1 VSPLSPESRERRSIW
16 RVGPESTWTTVLPVA
31 FIIVSL
37 LSLVV
42 LPIVESNHTRRMRSE
57 ISLVAEPAR
66 RSASTIQTDLSEELN
81 KIIAFQ
87 VTGQVQYRKEYLRL
101 VAEQHAEA
109 RSLGRLTKQLGDE
122 VHRNFSTT
130 LTQTMRWHEGVR
142 TSQVLQDPM
151 PKEVFLTR
159 LYEQHATYERALLAA
174 SELDTSIQS
183 AIEDRLQKIRDVE
196 RLNVSLSIMLT
207 VLAFT
212 SAMLVAGLGRQ
223 MRLLAQEA
231 VRGRQDSEGEA
242 ADAKIARAAAEREER
257 RAAFL
262 ASAGQELA
270 ASLDY
275 PQTIQTLA
283 TLIVPN
289 LADLCVIELDDE
301 GTLRRAA
308 LKHRHSERTRELQ
321 GHPAPQS
328 TPESILRIMAER
340 RPTLVQ
346 GSGEVNKYLGVS
358 PDEARALIAVPLI
371 SRGQTLGI
379 LLAAARE
386 EKPFTEDDLALFA
399 ELARHASLAID
410 NARLYLDSQQA
421 VRAREEVLAIV
432 SHDLRNPLS
441 AITLAASLLQTSEGL
456 TEEERE
462 QLDIL
467 EVSAKRM
474 RRLIA
479 DLLDV
484 TRLEGGKRLPIE
496 STRVEVGSLLREAYE
511 LFRTQAMV
519 GGITLRCEAADSVP
533 PLHADRHRVMQV
545 LSNLIGN
552 AMKFTPPGG
561 VITVHAEAWKDEML
575 FVVSDTGPGIPPE
588 HIDKIFTP
596 YWQAKRTERMG
607 AGLGLTISK
616 GAVESHGGRI
626 WVESEPGKGTKFLF
640 TLPVE
645 REAAVG

>member
-1 VSPLSPESRERRSIW
+1 
-16 RVGPESTWTTVLPVA
+16 VLPVA
-31 FIIVSL
+31 FIIISL

-42 LPIVESNHTRRMRSE
+42 LPIVESNQTRRMRSD
-57 ISLVAEPAR
+57 ITNLAEPAR
-66 RSASTIQTDLSEELN
+66 RSANIIQADLSAQLDD
-81 KIIAFQ
+81 IIAFQ
-87 VTGQVQYRKEYLRL
+87 VTGQAQYRKEYDRL
-101 VAEQHAEA
+101 VAGQAAEE
-109 RSLGRLTKQLGDE
+109 RSLGGLTKQLGNN
-122 VHRNFSTT
+122 VHRHFFET
-130 LTQTMRWHEGVR
+130 LTETMRWHEGVR
-142 TSQVLQDPM
+142 ANQLLQDPL

-159 LYEQHATYERALLAA
+159 LFELHPRYQESLSAS
-174 SELDTSIQS
+174 SELENAIQS
-183 AIEDRLQKIRDVE
+183 ATEDRLQKIRDVE

-231 VRGRQDSEGEA
+231 IRRRHDSEDEA

-262 ASAGQELA
+262 TSAGQELA

-275 PQTIQTLA
+275 PETVQTLA

-289 LADLCVIELDDE
+289 LAELCAVELDEE
-301 GTLRRAA
+301 GSLRRAA
-308 LKHRHSERTRELQ
+308 VKHRDPERTSELQARPAPRPTPESVQRIMSERTPRLLGGASEINEYI
-321 GHPAPQS
+321 GIS
-328 TPESILRIMAER
+328 RDSR
-340 RPTLVQ
+340 R
-346 GSGEVNKYLGVS
+346 S
-358 PDEARALIAVPLI
+358 LIAVPLI

-386 EKPFTEDDLALFA
+386 EKPFAQDDLALFV
-399 ELARHASLAID
+399 ELSRHASLAID
-410 NARLYLDSQQA
+410 NARLYLESQQA
-421 VRAREEVLAIV
+421 VRARDEVLAIV

-441 AITLAASLLQTSEGL
+441 AVTLASSLLQTSDGL
-456 TEEERE
+456 AEDARE
-462 QLDIL
+462 QLDIINI
-467 EVSAKRM
+467 SAKRM
-474 RRLIA
+474 SRIIA

-496 STRVEVGSLLREAYE
+496 PSRIEVGPLMREAYE
-511 LFRTQAMV
+511 LFRAQAMV
-519 GGITLRCEAADSVP
+519 GGITLQCRVVDDVP
-533 PLHADRHRVMQV
+533 LLHADRHRVMQV

-552 AMKFTPPGG
+552 AMKFTPSGG
-561 VITVHAEAWKDEML
+561 VIAVNAKARTDEVL
-575 FVVSDTGPGIPPE
+575 FVVSDTGSGIPPE

-626 WVESEPGKGTKFLF
+626 WVESELGKGTRFLF

-645 REAAVG
+645 RQADGAIGVASP